1 MVVCLESF
9 LLQNLAMNALVLAL
23 ALRLAGRR
31 LKPGRLALAAGLGT
45 AYAYLSCLQR
55 AAFLRGVPFQIL
67 CVLCMCL
74 LVLGSV
80 RPRSFLRLAGFC
92 YVATALLG
100 GTGFGLMGLM
110 GARGFGLLQA
120 LLTALLGG
128 LGLVALALPL
138 RRPPGALR
146 LRHLVRLRWQ
156 GQTLCLEGFTDTG
169 NALLEPLSGLP
180 VMLVSQELLRL
191 PQGAKLRPVPFEA
204 MGERGILDAF
214 FPDELCVDGHP
225 REWYVAVYPGRL
237 ACGALLPLE
246 QERNVKA

>member
-110 GARGFGLLQA
+110 GARGVGLLQA
-120 LLTALLGG
+120 LLSALVGG
-128 LGLVALALPL
+128 VGLVAVAAQRLAQAAVAVCKALALRGGRL
-138 RRPPGALR
+138 LAGALYKGR
-146 LRHLVRLRWQ
+146 GGTADAKAVGRGRER
-156 GQTLCLEGFTDTG
+156 
-169 NALLEPLSGLP
+169 PSG
-180 VMLVSQELLRL
+180 
-191 PQGAKLRPVPFEA
+191 
-204 MGERGILDAF
+204 
-214 FPDELCVDGHP
+214 PDRAQP
-225 REWYVAVYPGRL
+225 APGGLYR
-237 ACGALLPLE
+237 A
-246 QERNVKA
+246 QV

>member
-92 YVATALLG
+92 YAATLG
-100 GTGFGLMGLM
+100 SEVNAASGRKLHQAQRLQPARHSMG
-110 GARGFGLLQA
+110 RGFGDLQDAAYVRDSSAISLLCMQPSNRQQVA
-120 LLTALLGG
+120 H
-128 LGLVALALPL
+128 VALGQ
-138 RRPPGALR
+138 RHWKLR
-146 LRHLVRLRWQ
+146 L
-156 GQTLCLEGFTDTG
+156 G
-169 NALLEPLSGLP
+169 P
-180 VMLVSQELLRL
+180 
-191 PQGAKLRPVPFEA
+191 
-204 MGERGILDAF
+204 
-214 FPDELCVDGHP
+214 
-225 REWYVAVYPGRL
+225 
-237 ACGALLPLE
+237 
-246 QERNVKA
+246 